1 LASRYSR
8 SLELRDI
15 KIRAQVIALKR
26 LAQETAE
33 IYDELIR
40 CKTPPQLVR
49 GYFLVS
55 MLRERIV
62 EERRGERL
70 RSAALE
76 SFTRMPTRRPSTN
89 YRILTGGHPH
99 FGCNRALRS
108 GYLIGVLANY
118 EPAKAVCQQILD
130 KTTFRKF

>member
-1 LASRYSR
+1 
-8 SLELRDI
+8 
-15 KIRAQVIALKR
+15 VIALKR

-89 YRILTGGHPH
+89 YRILTGVASSFRLQSGTS
-99 FGCNRALRS
+99 LRVPDRGPS
-108 GYLIGVLANY
+108 
-118 EPAKAVCQQILD
+118 
-130 KTTFRKF
+130 

>member
-1 LASRYSR
+1 MTREQAIREIACDL
-8 SLELRDI
+8 

-89 YRILTGGHPH
+89 YRILTGVGILISAAIGHFAP
-99 FGCNRALRS
+99 G
-108 GYLIGVLANY
+108 
-118 EPAKAVCQQILD
+118 
-130 KTTFRKF
+130 T